1 MSDVSAE
8 EIEQVKKMI
17 QSEIDGWYDAMMK
30 RYTGLLEG
38 EKLNMMLNVGIGVM
52 MLYIR
57 QNIQFGYVQ
66 SVKDE
71 IIQSI
76 EKNLRLSIE

>member
-1 MSDVSAE
+1 MSDNE
-8 EIEQVKKMI
+8 ELEQVKKMI
-17 QSEIDGWYDAMMK
+17 QSEIDGWYDAMMQ
-30 RYTGLLEG
+30 RYTGLLDG

-57 QNIQFGYVQ
+57 QNIQLGYVQ

-76 EKNLRLSIE
+76 EKNLKLSIK